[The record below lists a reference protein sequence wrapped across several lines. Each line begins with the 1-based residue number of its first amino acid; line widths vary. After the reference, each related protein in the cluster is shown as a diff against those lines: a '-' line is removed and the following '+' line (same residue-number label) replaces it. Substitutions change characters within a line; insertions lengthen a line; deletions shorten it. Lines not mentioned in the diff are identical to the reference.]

1 MVGAAVI
8 SQPADITFEIVRFL
22 RLHFVTFKVLK
33 CVSVLYVFGGV
44 LLFALLLQISSGLA
58 MAIHYL
64 PSSFDAFLRTA
75 RMARI
80 FRFGW
85 LVRSSHINGASL
97 VFVVLYAHIFRGL
110 YYRSYAYPRR
120 AV

>member
-1 MVGAAVI
+1 MA
-8 SQPADITFEIVRFL
+8 
-22 RLHFVTFKVLK
+22 FKVPK
-33 CVSVLYVFGGV
+33 RANVLYVFGGV

-64 PSSFDAFLRTA
+64 PSAADAFQRA
-75 RMARI
+75 IRMVRS

-85 LVRSSHINGASL
+85 LVRSAHVNGVSL
-97 VFVVLYAHIFRGL
+97 MFLVLYAHIFRSF
-110 YYRSYAYPRR
+110 YYRSYAFPRR